1 MLIMIILGVAFV
13 TFCVL
18 AFFAMRYWHIGHI
31 LVLAGVFVFS
41 LLLFVLAGLVA
52 RAELGWRKVHQD
64 LVKKVESKEAELRY
78 LTQGALLEPPGEE
91 KSIPELKHALERQL
105 INRGRVWRGG
115 ALVSAT
121 ETTFTL
127 NLVGWG
133 DTACDRVGLEEDG
146 LAEEEAVPSEG
157 EEGAEGVPAPIAG
170 APVPHGITKDMF
182 IYAFLEYP
190 PRPGVAEYLF
200 GSKEQ
205 LEKDGK
211 GMCRLPSV
219 YVGRFRVQESNE
231 TTVTLE
237 LLDSLLEVT
246 RQALGEGSPT
256 WALYESLPK
265 DDYAVFEGIT
275 PEQLQALRPGGID
288 DKMWAETVEDF
299 LRDGQPAK
307 DGDLD
312 ERKRI
317 KVKFT
322 KAKTIPVDVEGA
334 GGEAGGA
341 STSPERAYDP
351 SGRAAYIFLQQ
362 GKPTE
367 FAEGDEVVF
376 DGVTAKRLVAD
387 GDATFSDEPPIYRRQ
402 LRDFD
407 TILSGIAADR
417 NTVLNDIAV
426 AEKNAASFDKSIA
439 EAKAQIE
446 ANKALIQA
454 LSADQARFKDEL
466 DHITR
471 VAADLSEK
479 RGMQLQELS
488 RLYQSNLA
496 MRREL
501 MGTAP
506 VVSVEP

>member
-18 AFFAMRYWHIGHI
+18 AFFAMRYWHIGHV

-64 LVKKVESKEAELRY
+64 LVKKVETKEAELRY
-78 LTQGALLEPPGEE
+78 LTEGALLEPPGDE

-105 INRGRVWRGG
+105 FNRGRVWRGG
-115 ALVSAT
+115 ALLSADD
-121 ETTFTL
+121 TTFTL
-127 NLVGWG
+127 NMVGWG
-133 DTACDRVGLEEDG
+133 DTACDRVGLEGD
-146 LAEEEAVPSEG
+146 AAADEELPPAEG
-157 EEGAEGVPAPIAG
+157 ETGTEGTPAPVAG

-182 IYAFLEYP
+182 VYAFLEYP

-205 LEKDGK
+205 IEKDGK
-211 GMCRLPSV
+211 GLCRLPSV
-219 YVGRFRVQESNE
+219 YVGRFRVQESKD
-231 TTVTLE
+231 TSITLE
-237 LLDSLLEVT
+237 LLDPLMEVT
-246 RQALGEGSPT
+246 RQALGQSPT

-265 DDYAVFEGIT
+265 DDYSVFEGIT

-288 DKMWAETVEDF
+288 DKMWEESVEDY
-299 LRDGQPAK
+299 LRDGKPAK

-312 ERKRI
+312 ERKRV

-322 KAKTIPVDVEGA
+322 KTKTIPVDVEGA
-334 GGEAGGA
+334 GEEATA
-341 STSPERAYDP
+341 VNTSPERAYDP
-351 SGRAAYIFLQQ
+351 SGRASYIFLQQ

-367 FAEGDEVVF
+367 FAEGDEAVF
-376 DGVTAKRLVAD
+376 DGVAAKRLVAD
-387 GDATFSDEPPIYRRQ
+387 GDATLVDEPPIYRRQ

-407 TILSGIAADR
+407 SLLSGIQADR
-417 NTVLNDIAV
+417 NTVLHDISV
-426 AEKNAASFDKSIA
+426 AEKNAASFEKSIA

-446 ANKALIQA
+446 ANKALIKA
-454 LSADQARFKDEL
+454 LSADQAQFKDEL
-466 DHITR
+466 DHVKQ
-471 VAADLSEK
+471 VAADLTER